1 MSKIDCDFPG
11 GNIIVENINGD
22 EVILKPDLRDTQ
34 GHWFYWYFRT
44 QNAKGRKLKFRF
56 NTNGCII
63 GAKGPA
69 VSLNKGKTWSW
80 FDAID
85 DKSFES
91 DFKEDVDDVRFS
103 VGMPYLQEHLNSFL
117 LKYKDNKHLKLGTLC
132 ETRKGRDVEML
143 HVGCIAYEPKIRVA
157 MTARHHAC
165 EMMANYTQE
174 GIIEGILDNDKIGRW
189 FCDNVEFLII
199 PFVDKD
205 GVEDGD
211 QGKSRIPYDHNR
223 DYFDMSIYETV
234 IALKKYASSWHKGNL
249 RFFLDMHCPYLVG
262 GRNLEL
268 FFVSTP
274 DEKMWAKVGQFSE
287 ILERVQKGTLIFN
300 PKNNLPYG
308 LEWNV
313 GSEGKTSSSW
323 FANIV
328 NDGIS
333 ISIEIPYA
341 IAGGSI
347 VNQTTANEFGHDLIV
362 ALYKYLRKSMSS
374 FQF

>member
-1 MSKIDCDFPG
+1 MIKIDCDFPG

-44 QNAKGRKLKFRF
+44 QNAKGRKLKFKF

-63 GAKGPA
+63 GATGPA
-69 VSLNKGKTWSW
+69 VSLDKGKTWSW
-80 FDAID
+80 IDSID
-85 DKSFES
+85 DKSFE
-91 DFKEDVDDVRFS
+91 FAFENIDDVRFS
-103 VGMPYLQEHLNSFL
+103 VGMPYLQEHLDRFL
-117 LKYKDNKHLKLGTLC
+117 LKYKDSEHLKLGTLC
-132 ETRKGRDVEML
+132 KTRKDRDVEML
-143 HVGCIAYEPKIRVA
+143 HVGCIAHEPKIRIA

-174 GIIEGILDNDKIGRW
+174 GIIEGILNDDEIGRW

-211 QGKSRIPYDHNR
+211 QGKSRIPHDHNR

-234 IALKKYASSWHKGNL
+234 IALKKYALSWHKGKI

-268 FFVSTP
+268 FFVGIP
-274 DEKMWAKVGQFSE
+274 DDKMWTKVGQFSE
-287 ILERVQKGTLIFN
+287 TLEEVQKKLIFN
-300 PKNNLPYG
+300 PENNLAYG

-333 ISIEIPYA
+333 TSIEIPYA
-341 IAGGSI
+341 IAGGEI

-362 ALYKYLRKSMSS
+362 ALYKYMRESIRL
-374 FQF
+374 